1 MLLLVAHHIA
11 AAAAVVAADGKGTQH
26 MVHQTAAAAAAVG
39 TVADSWDRAVA
50 AVVAAGSGDGP
61 TDPTGAVRTDRCTV
75 AVAADGGGGGGGGG
89 GEDDEGSWAAAHS
102 QPVPGVGEAG
112 PAPAPDRRETEWV
125 AAGTKSAE
133 QTAVVAADAAVLQ
146 AGCQAVG
153 TCRRVAVAWCC
164 LPLVGWK
171 CRKAWRLH

>member
-1 MLLLVAHHIA
+1 MLLLIAQHIA

>member
-1 MLLLVAHHIA
+1 MLSSHLA
-11 AAAAVVAADGKGTQH
+11 AYSSQ
-26 MVHQTAAAAAAVG
+26 M
-39 TVADSWDRAVA
+39 S
-50 AVVAAGSGDGP
+50 
-61 TDPTGAVRTDRCTV
+61 
-75 AVAADGGGGGGGGG
+75 GGGGG

>member
-26 MVHQTAAAAAAVG
+26 MVHRTAAAAAAVG

-75 AVAADGGGGGGGGG
+75 AVAADGGGGSGKYSLMGGRRGEEEEVGDYVGQGG
-89 GEDDEGSWAAAHS
+89 GEIVSPPYRAALSRSTSLKVSGSC
-102 QPVPGVGEAG
+102 
-112 PAPAPDRRETEWV
+112 D
-125 AAGTKSAE
+125 
-133 QTAVVAADAAVLQ
+133 
-146 AGCQAVG
+146 
-153 TCRRVAVAWCC
+153 
-164 LPLVGWK
+164 
-171 CRKAWRLH
+171 